1 MSNLE
6 LPMKTHASASPPP
19 CRRGFRRAV
28 LAAALAS
35 LCIPCAGC
43 FFSSIVK
50 EPSFGTVAL
59 DVATAPVQAVAFV
72 VGGTEELLDDAKHNR
87 ERRALARQLREDPTL
102 LERSPEMFLPDRFTT
117 RQAGEEALSDVLAEP
132 DVRFTETGL
141 REVVRHRAKLGGYEW
156 SHPHVNGLFRRPEW
170 TSAGL
175 ADCLPDMFRISRSSD
190 EDIRV
195 GWIRNPATP
204 DECLAVWDRFGRAH
218 FGENSYD
225 NWYPEDECLAFE
237 ACRELRRRAVARAA
251 SRTPEEDA
259 AARAEARRLHESGLT
274 ACAASAP
281 DYPGA
286 VTNLAG
292 CLSSVLG
299 GTNFAERT
307 VGVCIVRI
315 EAFSSADEARTALA
329 ETFCDEALPLPLLRR
344 TPGDLRLG
352 DVCWADAFGDR
363 PRFLAFA
370 RNNVA
375 VRVEADGPPDSWH
388 WTSGLL
394 DLAIRIDAALRNAA
408 PPAVRPGDPPVV
420 DTRNLLII
428 PKTEKDAFVQFC
440 GQWRYDGL
448 ESARRSAE
456 YHSTCHD
463 LSYSDEFRKESA
475 RLARLAAAAIRYRE
489 AVRSE
494 LATNGVP
501 AVSGLRI
508 GRKDVFCKDLV
519 LTNGAFRGILL
530 PDPESARSLPP
541 DRICSSPAQRL
552 GLAIPFFLE
561 RGDDLPPI
569 DESRRARILF
579 DGAAYASVS
588 QLGIYDAPLVR
599 AMLAEAFRIDPSLRA
614 EAADLGLI
622 DLCGDVLACGNEE
635 HSHAKSAESDS
646 HAESAEDAE
655 EQP

>member
-1 MSNLE
+1 MNAAPSL
-6 LPMKTHASASPPP
+6 SPL
-19 CRRGFRRAV
+19 RRAKRLGR
-28 LAAALAS
+28 LARVVVLAS
-35 LCIPCAGC
+35 LCVPCAGC
-43 FFSSIVK
+43 FFSSIAK
-50 EPSFGTVAL
+50 EPSCGTVAL
-59 DVATAPVQAVAFV
+59 DVVTAPVQAVAFV
-72 VGGTEELLDDAKHNR
+72 VGGVGVSANNAKHNR

-102 LERSPEMFLPDRFTT
+102 LERSPGTFSALTVGH
-117 RQAGEEALSDVLAEP
+117 AGEEALSDVLADP
-132 DVRFTETGL
+132 DVRLTEGGL
-141 REVVRHRAKLGGYEW
+141 RAVVRHRARLGGSEW
-156 SHPHVNGLFRRPEW
+156 SHPRVNGLFRRPEW

-175 ADCLPDMFRISRSSD
+175 ADCLPDTFLISGSSD

-195 GWIRNPATP
+195 DWIRNPATP
-204 DECLAVWDRFGRAH
+204 DECLAVWDRFGRAQFDDH
-218 FGENSYD
+218 WAWAAEELSM
-225 NWYPEDECLAFE
+225 E
-237 ACRELRRRAVARAA
+237 ARRELRRRAVARAGA
-251 SRTPEEDA
+251 RSPEENA
-259 AARAEARRLHESGLT
+259 AARAEARRLHESGLA

-281 DYPGA
+281 DYPGT

-299 GTNFAERT
+299 GTNFAERR

-315 EAFSSADEARTALA
+315 EAFASADEARTALA
-329 ETFCDEALPLPLLRR
+329 ESFCDEALPLPLLRR

-352 DVCWADAFGDR
+352 DVCWTDAFGDR

-375 VRVEADGPPDSWH
+375 VRVEADGTPDGWH

-408 PPAVRPGDPPVV
+408 PPAVRPGDPPVA
-420 DTRNLLII
+420 DTRNLLVI
-428 PKTEKDAFVQFC
+428 PKTEKDAFVKFC
-440 GQWRYDGL
+440 GQWRYSGL
-448 ESARRSAE
+448 RGARGEAE
-456 YHSTCHD
+456 YNSKCRD

-475 RLARLAAAAIRYRE
+475 RLARLAAAACRYRE
-489 AVRSE
+489 TVDAE

-530 PDPESARSLPP
+530 PDPESARPLPP

-552 GLAIPFFLE
+552 GLAIPYFLE

-569 DESRRARILF
+569 DESRRGRILL

-588 QLGIYDAPLVR
+588 QLGVYDAPLVR
-599 AMLAEAFRIDPSLRA
+599 AMLAEAFRIDPSLRD
-614 EAADLGLI
+614 EAVDFGLI
-622 DLCGDVLACGNEE
+622 GLCGEE
-635 HSHAKSAESDS
+635 LPRGDKS
-646 HAESAEDAE
+646 HAESADSAE
-655 EQP
+655 